1 MDELARHTVAQLARE
16 YVEVILHDVL
26 IPPGR
31 RPYSWLCDCH
41 YDFLPWAQPV
51 SCDRLFVVANGET
64 ERAYLTG
71 QCPRCD
77 RLHMFVWN
85 EIAAD

>member
-1 MDELARHTVAQLARE
+1 MDELARYAVAQMRRE
-16 YVEVILHDVL
+16 YAEAILHDVS

-31 RPYSWLCDCH
+31 RPYYWPCDCH
-41 YDFLPWAQPV
+41 VDPRPV
-51 SCDRLFVVANGET
+51 QCDRLFVVAHNED
-64 ERAYLTG
+64 ERVYLTG